1 MRIRA
6 CPEAA
11 GRAMIEGADGAAV
24 GALRWEETP
33 GDAPLVHMEMLPP
46 YQGRG
51 LSRFAGEAALAF
63 LREILPGDGLRAVV
77 DPNDARALRF
87 CRAFG
92 FEIVGYRAGQFY
104 LYCDERPWV
113 DATRMLDAGIYVYPE
128 DPPYSRTLFRAQ
140 ADFGWNIS
148 LLSMNV
154 HTGTHIDAPLHL
166 GYPGDTE
173 SWGLHRMNG
182 MVQLLDWGA
191 EGAAAIRCPRVL
203 VRNGGAGFSLSGA
216 RAMLAAGVT
225 LLGTDALS
233 VGTREEEKAVH
244 ELLLTGG
251 VLLLENAAIE
261 GLEVGFYQM
270 RCLPLKLA
278 GSDGAP
284 VRVLLRKE
292 SA

>member
-1 MRIRA
+1 
-6 CPEAA
+6 
-11 GRAMIEGADGAAV
+11 
-24 GALRWEETP
+24 
-33 GDAPLVHMEMLPP
+33 
-46 YQGRG
+46 
-51 LSRFAGEAALAF
+51 
-63 LREILPGDGLRAVV
+63 LPGDGFRAVV
-77 DPNDARALRF
+77 EEGDARALRF

-92 FEIVGYRAGQFY
+92 FEIASHRAGQWH
-104 LYCDERPWV
+104 CHRDERPWV
-113 DATRMLDAGIYVYPE
+113 DATRLLNAGIYVYPE
-128 DPPYSRTLFRAQ
+128 DPPYSRTLCRTQ
-140 ADFGWNIS
+140 ADFGWNVS

-166 GYPGDTE
+166 GFPGDTE

-191 EGAAAIRCPRVL
+191 EGAAAIRCPRAL
-203 VRNGGAGFSLSGA
+203 VRNGGRGFTLSDA

-233 VGTREEEKAVH
+233 VGTPEEEKAVH

-261 GLEVGFYQM
+261 GLAVGFYQM
-270 RCLPLKLA
+270 RCLPLKLH

-284 VRVLLRKE
+284 VRLLLRRE
-292 SA
+292 MA